1 MKRTLSL
8 LGAVL
13 VLTPSVA
20 LGVPPTTHTSG
31 PPAPLSISPNHD
43 TGQPDQSCEDLGN
56 QPGQSINGSGSAF
69 NPDGT
74 SGTMYAGEQ
83 DRINNKNTASVSQYD
98 VACLHNQSPQQ

>member
-1 MKRTLSL
+1 MKPVLSL
-8 LGAVL
+8 TCAAALAF
-13 VLTPSVA
+13 TPATVFA
-20 LGVPPTTHTSG
+20 VPPTHG
-31 PPAPLSISPNHD
+31 APPAPLSISPNHD

-74 SGTMYAGEQ
+74 AGTRYAGEQ
-83 DRINNKNTASVSQYD
+83 DGINNKNTASVSQYD